1 MALVTVRSY
10 KDLPEPDV
18 REILR
23 YAGVGEADAATV
35 SLVRECIEQSRET
48 LKAAVCSAEFDIQRI
63 DGELDLGFC
72 RVRSRDLERNL
83 EGCTSILLFAATLGV
98 GADRL
103 IARYSRLSPSRAL
116 IIDAIMTER
125 IECVC
130 DMFEREVC
138 AGIYSRPRFSA
149 GYGDL
154 PITLQEDIFR
164 VLRPEREIGLTLT
177 GSLLMT
183 PTKSV
188 SAIKGIRR

>member
-1 MALVTVRSY
+1 MALVSVCSC
-10 KDLPEPDV
+10 KDLPDPNMS
-18 REILR
+18 EILR
-23 YAGVGEADAATV
+23 YAGVGDGDEATLC
-35 SLVRECIEQSRET
+35 LVRECIEQSREVIR
-48 LKAAVCSAEFDIQRI
+48 AAVCYAEFDIQRRE
-63 DGELDLGFC
+63 GELDLGFC

-83 EGCTSILLFAATLGV
+83 EGCSSIILFAATLGV

-103 IARYSRLSPSRAL
+103 IARYSRLLPSRAL

-130 DMFEREVC
+130 DLFEREVC
-138 AGIYSRPRFSA
+138 GGIYSRPRFSA

-164 VLRPEREIGLTLT
+164 ALRPEREIGLTLT
-177 GSLLMT
+177 GSLLMS

-188 SAIKGIRR
+188 TAIKGIRR